1 MQLAYELKWLD
12 YLKFTLAHQF
22 CSVVAQCFF
31 IGISGWLAWQAAD
44 AAPVLAAVGIYI
56 GLWAVQ
62 AAFTGLYLWAGKNPS
77 LLTHHRFEI
86 GEAGFADE
94 TATGRHEHLWAAVT
108 RVAVRLGTVALY
120 IDAHHAYIVPARAF
134 ETPAQRAQFLGA
146 VAAARSGT
154 PVPVAA
160 PQAAHTG
167 ASAVQ
172 TTAGPA
178 PTEPLSLLEWLA
190 TGLSAGF
197 LVRPRVGRQTPS
209 AWQFLAVLAVFS
221 VAQIAAGRMEVNG
234 PAGFNFRVWITDWW
248 MSAALALA
256 AWVLLTGTRPQQPEA
271 GPHPIVRWLTLWL
284 PAMFPVTLAGSLIAA
299 LNVRDNLPP
308 DPWLAWGI
316 YVGLVV
322 WLLAVC
328 FVTARSFLPAPRA
341 VVLTLVLLCANLLS
355 SWLFAQRLWYST
367 EPSAESAEE
376 QPRLKL
382 SQEVF
387 EQQQA
392 LWTRSTAGLA
402 PQRPGIA
409 DVYAIVFAP
418 YAGEEVFLREST
430 MVAQVLGE
438 RFDAAGRTLHLVN
451 HAATA
456 GTHPW
461 ATPENLK
468 RAVQAVAAR
477 MDREN
482 DLLVVY
488 LTSHGAQD
496 FKLATSHWPLEVAP
510 VEPALL
516 RAALDEAGIRHRV
529 IAVSACYA
537 GGWIAPLASDTT
549 LVMTASDATH
559 TSYGCGRKSELTF
572 FGRAVFDE
580 QLRKTRSFEQAF
592 AAAVPIIDQRE
603 KEGGK
608 PDGFS
613 NPQISVGEQIR
624 PVLRELEQRLDA
636 PSKP

>member
-1 MQLAYELKWLD
+1 MQIAYQLKWLD

-22 CSVVAQCFF
+22 CSVVAQLFF
-31 IGISGWLAWQAAD
+31 IGISLALGWQAAA
-44 AAPVLAAVGIYI
+44 AAPLLAAAAIYP
-56 GLWAVQ
+56 GLWLVQ
-62 AAFTGLYLWAGKNPS
+62 AAFTALYLWAGRNPS
-77 LLTHHRFEI
+77 LLTQHRFEI
-86 GEAGFADE
+86 GDAGFADE

-120 IDAHHAYIVPARAF
+120 IDAHHAYIVPSRAF
-134 ETPAQRAQFLGA
+134 ESSAQRAQFLA
-146 VAAARSGT
+146 MVQAARAGARFA
-154 PVPVAA
+154 PPLPPAGPGPEPVAV
-160 PQAAHTG
+160 G
-167 ASAVQ
+167 G
-172 TTAGPA
+172 TAGG
-178 PTEPLSLLEWLA
+178 PLGLGEWLA
-190 TGLSAGF
+190 AGLSAGF
-197 LVRPRVGRQTPS
+197 LVPPRPGRNSPTR
-209 AWQFLAVLAVFS
+209 WQFVAVLIIVSAI
-221 VAQIAAGRMEVNG
+221 QIAAARLEVRG
-234 PAGFNFRVWITDWW
+234 AAEFNARAWISGWW
-248 MSAALALA
+248 AFGVLALA
-256 AWVLLTGTRPQQPEA
+256 GWILLAGLREQPD
-271 GPHPIVRWLTLWL
+271 GGHQPIVCWLTLWL
-284 PAMFPVTLAGSLIAA
+284 GAAVPVTLASF
-299 LNVRDNLPP
+299 
-308 DPWLAWGI
+308 
-316 YVGLVV
+316 
-322 WLLAVC
+322 LLASLHAHDNFPVTSPWWGWAVYAGLLIWAISAC
-328 FVTARSFLPAPRA
+328 FVTARSFLPRPRA
-341 VVLTLVLLCANLLS
+341 VALAAVMLSTSLLMAWQS
-355 SWLFAQRLWYST
+355 PGRIWYA
-367 EPSAESAEE
+367 AESVADSDEE
-376 QPRLKL
+376 RPRLNL

-392 LWTRSTAGLA
+392 FWTRSTNGLA

-418 YAGEEVFLREST
+418 YAGEDVFLREST

-451 HAATA
+451 HATTAATHA
-456 GTHPW
+456 W

-477 MDREN
+477 MDRDN
-482 DLLVVY
+482 DILMVY

-496 FKLATSHWPLEVAP
+496 FKLAANHWPLQVAP

-537 GGWIAPLASDTT
+537 GGWIAPLASDTS

-572 FGRAVFDE
+572 FGRAMFDE

-613 NPQISVGEQIR
+613 NPQISVGEKIR